1 MVEEARSE
9 AYVPA
14 QQPATRQAPR
24 VPSPHVHPGR
34 PRRPAVASGQGPGQ
48 AVGLIWRIRDRDTFL
63 ALRRDGVRARS
74 GPLTVV
80 FLVDGAPEP
89 SPPRV
94 AFAIGTR
101 VGNAVVRNRLRRRL
115 RAVFA
120 EGAAADTVPAG
131 AYLVSAQPAAA
142 ALSYTELSNHVRR
155 ALSRLDEGNRRS

>member
-1 MVEEARSE
+1 
-9 AYVPA
+9 
-14 QQPATRQAPR
+14 
-24 VPSPHVHPGR
+24 
-34 PRRPAVASGQGPGQ
+34 
-48 AVGLIWRIRDRDTFL
+48 
-63 ALRRDGVRARS
+63 
-74 GPLTVV
+74 VV
-80 FLVDGAPEP
+80 FLVDGAPQP

-120 EGAAADTVPAG
+120 EGAGADTVPAG